1 MHVLVLGANG
11 LLGSN
16 VIRAAT
22 TRNRD
27 VSGTYHS
34 AAPPFQ
40 VPLYALDICN
50 RGRFEELLETV
61 EPDFVVNCAAMTG
74 VDACERHSD
83 RAFAVNAVAPGDLAA
98 TCERAGI
105 RFCHISTDYVFD
117 GTTRTPYHE
126 SAETGPIQVYG
137 ESKLEGER
145 TVRDALSDPL
155 ILRLSFVYGNHGATE
170 SLTGFPAWVRDQL
183 RSGETVRLFTDQ
195 FVTPSRAGQVSGVL
209 LRLLR
214 TGATGTYH
222 LACRSC
228 VTPYEFGEQLRSRMG
243 APESLLES
251 GSLIDTDRAAQRPTY
266 TCLDVGHV
274 EEILDT
280 TQPTLAEDIDAIEAL
295 LT

>member
-16 VIRAAT
+16 VIRSAAT
-22 TRNRD
+22 RNWD
-27 VSGTYHS
+27 ATGTYRS
-34 AAPPFQ
+34 EAPPFQ
-40 VPLYALDICN
+40 VPLHTLDICN

-74 VDACERHSD
+74 VDACERHPD
-83 RAFAVNAVAPGDLAA
+83 RAFAVNATAPGVLAE
-98 TCERAGI
+98 TCEREGI

-117 GTTRTPYHE
+117 GTARTPYRE
-126 SAETGPIQVYG
+126 SAETGPIQTYG
-137 ESKLEGER
+137 ESKLDGER
-145 TVRDALSDPL
+145 NVRDALSDPL
-155 ILRLSFVYGNHGATE
+155 VLRLSFVYGNHRASE
-170 SLTGFPAWVRDQL
+170 SLTGFPAWVRNQL
-183 RSGETVRLFTDQ
+183 RSDETVRLFTDQ
-195 FVTPSRAGQVSGVL
+195 YVTPSRAGQVSGVL

-243 APESLLES
+243 ASEALLEA
-251 GSLIDTDRAAQRPTY
+251 GSQADIDRAARRPTY
-266 TCLDVGHV
+266 TCLDVGNV
-274 EEILDT
+274 EELLDT
-280 TQPTLAEDIDAIEAL
+280 RQPILAEDIDAIEAL